1 MAIDR
6 WRCAADSAERG
17 ERIHGTASR
26 VRRWVVIEQPGPWGR
41 DALLES
47 RLDPTIGRTLK
58 AKGRDHGVRVLLARR
73 SGWDAAG
80 ASARCFLAHSGRD
93 RSWMEALDVRSPAQL
108 LGLDWAL
115 LAGNDPP
122 GLGDPVTEP
131 LYLVCTNGKH
141 DACCADF
148 GRPVVRALA
157 EAGVEAWE
165 SSHVGGDRF
174 AANVVCLPDGVY
186 FGRVDPA
193 TAADLIKDYE
203 ADEIRLDH
211 YRGRSCY
218 SPLVQS
224 AELFARHDT
233 GVRQV
238 YGLTLV
244 EHRHVDPDHVD
255 ATFRTP
261 DGADVAIAVERVRG
275 AAVTL
280 TCTADEQHEP
290 WEYRRI

>member
-1 MAIDR
+1 MALDR
-6 WRCAADSAERG
+6 WRCAAASAERD
-17 ERIHGTASR
+17 EEIHGTASR

-47 RLDPTIGRTLK
+47 RLDATVGRALK

-73 SGWDAAG
+73 AGWRSTEG
-80 ASARCFLAHSGRD
+80 TTRCFLAHSGRD
-93 RSWMEALDVRSPAQL
+93 RSWMEVLDVGSPAEL
-108 LGLDWAL
+108 LGLDWSG
-115 LAGNDPP
+115 LAAADPP
-122 GLGDPVTEP
+122 GLGTPRSEP

-141 DACCADF
+141 DACCAAF
-148 GRPVVRALA
+148 GRPVARALA
-157 EAGVEAWE
+157 AAGVEAWE

-186 FGRVDPA
+186 FGRVDPS
-193 TAADLIKDYE
+193 TAAELLEDYE
-203 ADEIRLDH
+203 AGQLRLEH

-224 AELFARHDT
+224 AELFVRRDT
-233 GVRQV
+233 GIRQV

-244 EHRHVDPDHVD
+244 EHRHDGDRLD

-261 DGADVAIAVERVRG
+261 AGDDVSIAVERVRSD
-275 AAVTL
+275 AVTL
-280 TCTADEQHEP
+280 TCTADEPSHP
-290 WEYRRI
+290 WQYRRL